1 MGNLES
7 DIKPKRKAQDINLR
21 ELEQLTGI
29 NRGELS
35 RIERGRLV
43 YDERQKRLIEEV
55 LGEVAMWALEE
66 RDGLLVRI
74 PIRPA

>member
-1 MGNLES
+1 VGNLES